1 MANPSDEF
9 VQPFLG
15 ATETEEALEWLRG
28 ATRKKPRTLGED
40 ETTADSVQLVEE
52 LYAAGAVE
60 VLAVEIDRFDEGQNS
75 GKLVIELSPAAQDRE
90 MVLEIAGKIAE
101 SQGFDRPLDSRQKYV
116 FVMLD

>member
-1 MANPSDEF
+1 LAHSSDEF
-9 VQPFLG
+9 VQQFIG
-15 ATETEEALEWLRG
+15 APETKEALVWLGG

-60 VLAVEIDRFDEGQNS
+60 VLAVEIVRYDEGENS
-75 GKLVIELSPAAQDRE
+75 GKLVIELPQNEQDRE
-90 MVLEIAGKIAE
+90 MVFDIAGKIAE
-101 SQGFDRPLDSRQKYV
+101 SQGFDRGTDNGQKYV